1 MINFIEKTLKFLCL
15 CIGMVVLGIV
25 GFCALCGDFGITPMK
40 IVLITLVV
48 IAALSFTDVF
58 KGLNKAKETPLFGDE
73 D

>member
-1 MINFIEKTLKFLCL
+1 MIDFIEKVLKFLCL
-15 CIGMVVLGIV
+15 CIGMVILGIV

-40 IVLITLVV
+40 IVLIALAVV
-48 IAALSFTDVF
+48 AILSFTDIF

>member
-1 MINFIEKTLKFLCL
+1 MIDFIEKVLKFLCL

-40 IVLITLVV
+40 IVLIALAVV
-48 IAALSFTDVF
+48 AILSFTDIF